1 MIMASCLV
9 FILLLLFIWLSGIA
23 FFSPNLNRNELSRFS
38 YNQLAFADGFSV
50 NYREVGREGRPLLLC
65 FHGGGD
71 SLGGWGEWAKVLA
84 RDYHLILVD
93 LPGHGLTDPLPGGTY
108 TPKHLADFIARFIE
122 TMELQKFV
130 LVGHSFGGNAVLRY
144 LIEHPDAAEA
154 AILIAPGGYQCDKG
168 LKMPPV
174 MARFVVSYWGRR
186 FVSHLGSRGLLRKML
201 RARFFYNPNALPE
214 KMVERIYLLSRYK
227 KNRGTA
233 INLVANATVNF
244 QPLLGL
250 ENIQT
255 PILFLW
261 GAEDQIIPLEVGEYF
276 CHQIPNSKLI
286 AYEKIGHMTHVE
298 HAKGSVRDA
307 KKFLKNLQLQ

>member
-1 MIMASCLV
+1 MTFWIVL
-9 FILLLLFIWLSGIA
+9 ILLLIFVWLLGIA
-23 FFSPNLNRNELSRFS
+23 FFSPNLNRNELSNFS

-108 TPKHLADFIARFIE
+108 TPKHLADFIGRFIE
-122 TMELQKFV
+122 AMGLEKFV

-154 AILIAPGGYQCDKG
+154 AILIAPGGYQCGKG
-168 LKMPPV
+168 LEMPPA
-174 MARFVVSYWGRR
+174 MARFVLSHWGRR
-186 FVSHLGSRGLLRKML
+186 FVSHLGSRGLLRRML
-201 RARFFYNPNALPE
+201 KARFFYNPAALPE

-227 KNRGTA
+227 KNRGTVL
-233 INLVANATVNF
+233 NLVANATVNF
-244 QPLLGL
+244 QPLNGL
-250 ENIQT
+250 ENIKT
-255 PILFLW
+255 PTLFIW
-261 GAEDQIIPLEVGEYF
+261 GADDHIIPLEVGRYF
-276 CHQIPNSKLI
+276 SGKMSGSQLI
-286 AYEKIGHMTHVE
+286 TYENIGHMVHVE
-298 HAKGSVRDA
+298 NAKTSADDA
-307 KKFLKNLQLQ
+307 IKFIKEL